1 LTCVGGTRNWE
12 WSTSWSATYQFRVY
26 LADNNGFATNRG
38 YTYSATTA
46 KSILAPGD
54 IVQMQ
59 KISNGTWTTFH
70 TMLVTKEDANNLY
83 VTYHSGGTNGL
94 TDYVDRSLSNIST
107 SSTTQ
112 RFLLLQLTYPDFTFT
127 DVPPY
132 HWAWNNIER
141 LYNSGVTGG
150 CATNPLKYCPTG
162 YVTRAQMAVFLLRG
176 IYGSSYSPP
185 NPTGIFSDVPTSH
198 WAARWIEQL
207 YREGITGGCAL
218 SPLRYCPEDS
228 TTHAQMAVFLL
239 RSKYGRYY
247 SPPSASGSLYSD
259 VPSNHWAA
267 SWIEKATQD
276 SIFDTLELNNDGCS
290 FGYFCPETPVT
301 RALMSGLLIRT
312 FNLP

>member
-1 LTCVGGTRNWE
+1 MQHIE
-12 WSTSWSATYQFRVY
+12 
-26 LADNNGFATNRG
+26 NG
-38 YTYSATTA
+38 
-46 KSILAPGD
+46 
-54 IVQMQ
+54 V
-59 KISNGTWTTFH
+59 WTTFH
-70 TMLVTKEDANNLY
+70 TMLVTKEDNNNLY
-83 VTYHSGGTNGL
+83 VTYHSGG
-94 TDYVDRSLSNIST
+94 DYNLDFVDKSLSTIPT

-112 RFLLLQLTYPDFTFT
+112 RFLLVQLTYPNFIFA

-141 LYNSGVTGG
+141 LYNSGVTAG
-150 CATNPLKYCPTG
+150 CATNPLRYCPVG
-162 YVTRAQMAVFLLRG
+162 YVTRAQMAVFLLKG
-176 IYGSSYSPP
+176 IHGSSYWPP

-207 YREGITGGCAL
+207 YREGITGGCAV
-218 SPLRYCPEDS
+218 SPLRYCPEDN

-247 SPPSASGSLYSD
+247 SPPPASGSLYSD

-267 SWIEKATQD
+267 SWIEQATQEG
-276 SIFDTLELNNDGCS
+276 IFDTTELNNDGCP

-301 RALMSGLLIRT
+301 RALMAGLLIRT